1 MNPSYA
7 KYLIEKTKEDYEKIA
22 EHFSLKRRFFWPEL
36 EKIKNYIKDGD
47 KVLDWG
53 CGHGRLLPI
62 LKDKKI
68 KYIGTDTSPKI
79 LEIAKKNFL
88 GHDFRLF
95 DKLSLPLSD
104 SFFNVICCIA
114 TIHHIPSKQ
123 LRLKLFKEFKRVLKK
138 DGVLILTSWYFYK
151 GKKKIVFKYAFKWI
165 LDKIFKKD
173 TDLDFKD
180 LFFPWKNEKGEIIA
194 HRYFHAFSKKELGK
208 LVEGAGFK
216 IKELEI
222 VERGKKFANIFLV
235 AIKQ

>member
-1 MNPSYA
+1 MELKYA
-7 KYLIEKTKEDYEKIA
+7 KYLLEKTKEDYEKIA

-36 EKIKNYIKDGD
+36 EKIKNYVKDGD

-53 CGHGRLLPI
+53 CGHGRLLLI

-79 LEIAKKNFL
+79 LEIAKKNFP

-114 TIHHIPSKQ
+114 AIHHIPSKS
-123 LRLKLFKEFKRVLKK
+123 LRIKLLKEFRRTLKK
-138 DGVLILTSWYFYK
+138 DGVLILTIWYLWI
-151 GKKKIVFKYAFKWI
+151 GKRKIVFRYIFKW
-165 LDKIFKKD
+165 LLSKISRKK
-173 TDLDFKD
+173 TELDFKD
-180 LFFPWKNEKGEIIA
+180 VFIPWKNNQGKILA
-194 HRYFHAFSKKELGK
+194 LRYLHAFSKRELTK

-216 IKELEI
+216 IKELKV

-235 AIKQ
+235 ATKQ

>member
-1 MNPSYA
+1 MKLKYA
-7 KYLIEKTKEDYEKIA
+7 KYLLEKTKQDYEKIA

-53 CGHGRLLPI
+53 CGHGRLLLI

-68 KYIGTDTSPKI
+68 KYIGADTSFKI
-79 LEIAKKNFL
+79 LEIAKKNFP

-114 TIHHIPSKQ
+114 TIHHIPSKR
-123 LRLKLFKEFKRVLKK
+123 LRLKLLKEFRRTLKK
-138 DGVLILTSWYFYK
+138 DGVLILTIWYLWI
-151 GKKKIVFKYAFKWI
+151 GKRKIVFKYIFKW
-165 LDKIFKKD
+165 LLSKISRKK
-173 TDLDFKD
+173 TELDFKD
-180 LFFPWKNEKGEIIA
+180 IFIPWKNNQGKILA
-194 HRYFHAFSKKELGK
+194 HRYLHAFSKRELAK

-216 IKELEI
+216 IKELKI

-235 AIKQ
+235 ATK